1 MFCEVAAWAEILNL
15 FHFVPSDLRFL
26 SEGIDL
32 LKDKQALQRLTE
44 AAEKA
49 KMELSGVQEAWTKCR
64 MHMNAICMTV
74 DDHVAN
80 LKRSLAF
87 LRVNPYCL
95 WWLTHAADICRIC
108 RPFFGGWEGQDLFA
122 LHHRWCLWS
131 QAHWRELVSCK
142 VRAACEQAHHPMQ
155 AFWGEV
161 SSV

>member
-32 LKDKQALQRLTE
+32 LKDRQALQRLTE

-49 KMELSGVQEAWTKCR
+49 KMELSGVQEAWT
-64 MHMNAICMTV
+64 ICEY
-74 DDHVAN
+74 HVN
-80 LKRSLAF
+80 DRCWSRRQLKKKSGF

-108 RPFFGGWEGQDLFA
+108 RPFLGAGKAKISLPFITADASGPKHIEESL
-122 LHHRWCLWS
+122 S
-131 QAHWRELVSCK
+131 
-142 VRAACEQAHHPMQ
+142 RAKFEQLASKLITRCRQ
-155 AFWGEV
+155 AFWGEISTV
-161 SSV
+161 